1 MNFDS
6 SLYISKFTSAERS
19 QFWYYYHFVIQTF
32 SLSHLKCGTSQGK
45 CLLWEKS
52 CSVCSTEVLLLRV
65 RVSKCPWICP
75 FRDGRAC
82 KTRHNPST
90 QHAGTYRW
98 TAVWSE
104 SPWWLGGWVCSQWRC
119 HWTQGP
125 TWQTEWERYF
135 DMNYCLHLVVAFE
148 WSKAIVRLTNVK
160 VYMYM

>member
-1 MNFDS
+1 MYPVPFRRLEWRVFLAGNKLTVESPVLEDTLEGTLLMNFDS

-65 RVSKCPWICP
+65 RVSKCPWICS

-82 KTRHNPST
+82 KTWHNPST

-119 HWTQGP
+119 HWT
-125 TWQTEWERYF
+125 
-135 DMNYCLHLVVAFE
+135 
-148 WSKAIVRLTNVK
+148 
-160 VYMYM
+160 